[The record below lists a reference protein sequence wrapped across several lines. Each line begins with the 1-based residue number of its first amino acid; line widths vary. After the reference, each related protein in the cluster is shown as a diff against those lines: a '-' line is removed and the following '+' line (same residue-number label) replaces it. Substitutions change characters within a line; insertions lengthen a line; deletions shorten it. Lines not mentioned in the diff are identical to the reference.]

1 MPQVSDHAPLL
12 MIAVDRDSDAPMHR
26 QVFDQIRD
34 AILGGRLAPGRR
46 LPSSRALADELS
58 VSRNT
63 VLAAYDQ
70 LFAEGY
76 TEGQVGSGT
85 RVSRVLPEDVLAAR
99 SAAEKNADHRVD
111 PETILSEKGRALLSA
126 KPRVHRSASSGEFRP
141 GLPEIDRFPWAQWSR
156 MVAKFWRNPPRQL
169 VSYGDPG
176 GYMPLRVAIADYLRA
191 VRGLSCEAEQVIV
204 TAGAQQAIDLAARA
218 LLNPGEKAWIE
229 DPGYAGIRGVL
240 TATETTLVPLP
251 VDDEGLV
258 VSEGIKRAPDA
269 RMAVVTPSHQYP
281 LGPVMSLKRR
291 LELLEWARE
300 SGAWILEDD
309 YDSEYRYAGRP
320 LSALQGLD
328 SNGRVIYAGTFSK
341 VMFPAIRLGYLVVPP
356 ALAEPIIRIRRTLDD
371 QTAIVMQPVLT
382 EFIESGHFAAHI
394 RRMRVL
400 YAERQR
406 ILVDAVRTHLG
417 DVLEIEPDEAG
428 MHVVATFRPGC
439 GLVDS
444 EVANAA
450 AKADLTLY
458 SLSDFYLGK
467 PDRSGLVLG
476 YAGLSTREIRKGIER
491 LAGVIAGLKASGGVS
506 RTKRS

>member
-1 MPQVSDHAPLL
+1 MPQISDHAPLL
-12 MIAVDRDSDAPMHR
+12 MVAVERDNDVPMHR
-26 QVFDQIRD
+26 QVYDQIRD

-46 LPSSRALADELS
+46 LPSSRALADELG

-99 SAAEKNADHRVD
+99 TAADARQDTNTD
-111 PETILSEKGRALLSA
+111 PIASLSEKGRALLTA
-126 KPRVHRSASSGEFRP
+126 RPRAHRAATKGEFRP
-141 GLPEIDRFPWAQWSR
+141 GLPEIDRFPWTQWSR
-156 MVAKFWRNPPRQL
+156 MVAKFWRSPPRQL
-169 VSYGDPG
+169 VSYGDPA
-176 GYMPLRVAIADYLRA
+176 GYMPLRIAIADYLRA
-191 VRGLSCEAEQVIV
+191 VRGLVCDPEQVIV

-218 LLNPGEKAWIE
+218 LLDPGDKAWIE

-240 TATETTLVPLP
+240 TATQTELVPLP
-251 VDDEGLV
+251 VDQEGLV
-258 VSEGIKRAPDA
+258 VAEGIKRAPDA

-291 LELLEWARE
+291 LELLDWARE

-309 YDSEYRYAGRP
+309 YDSEYRYSGRP

-328 SNGRVIYAGTFSK
+328 SAGRVIYAGTFSK

-356 ALAEPIIRIRRTLDD
+356 AMADPIIRIRRSLDD

-382 EFIESGHFAAHI
+382 EFIETGHFAAHI
-394 RRMRVL
+394 RRMRLL
-400 YAERQR
+400 YAERQGV
-406 ILVDAVRTHLG
+406 LVEAVRKYLG

-428 MHVVATFRPGC
+428 MHTVAMFRPNC
-439 GLVDS
+439 GLADIDVAEAAGRAGISLYALS
-444 EVANAA
+444 E
-450 AKADLTLY
+450 
-458 SLSDFYLGK
+458 FYYGT
-467 PDRSGLVLG
+467 PDRNGLVFG
-476 YAGLSTREIRKGIER
+476 YAGLEPREIRKGIEK
-491 LAGVIAGLKASGGVS
+491 LAGVIAGLQPPSP
-506 RTKRS
+506 

>member
-12 MIAVDRDSDAPMHR
+12 MVAVDRDNDAPMHR
-26 QVFDQIRD
+26 QVYDQIRD

-46 LPSSRALADELS
+46 LPSSRALADELG

-99 SAAEKNADHRVD
+99 TAADARHETSTD
-111 PETILSEKGRALLSA
+111 PIAELSEKGRALLKA
-126 KPRVHRSASSGEFRP
+126 KPRAHRAATKGEFRP
-141 GLPEIDRFPWAQWSR
+141 GLPEIERFPWSQWSR

-169 VSYGDPG
+169 VSYGDPA

-191 VRGLSCEAEQVIV
+191 VRGLVCNPEQVIV

-218 LLNPGEKAWIE
+218 LLDPGDKAWIE

-240 TATETTLVPLP
+240 TATQTELVPLP
-251 VDDEGLV
+251 VDKEGMV

-291 LELLEWARE
+291 LELLDWARE
-300 SGAWILEDD
+300 SGSWILEDD
-309 YDSEYRYAGRP
+309 YDSEYRYSGRP

-328 SNGRVIYAGTFSK
+328 SAGRVIYAGTFSK
-341 VMFPAIRLGYLVVPP
+341 VMFPAIRLGYLVVPS
-356 ALAEPIIRIRRTLDD
+356 AMADPIIRIRRSLDD

-382 EFIESGHFAAHI
+382 EFIETGHFAAHI
-394 RRMRVL
+394 RRMRLL
-400 YAERQR
+400 YAERQEV
-406 ILVDAVRTHLG
+406 LVDMVRERLG

-428 MHVVATFRPGC
+428 MHTVAMLKPDC
-439 GLVDS
+439 GLADI
-444 EVANAA
+444 EVAKAA
-450 AKADLTLY
+450 GRAGINLY
-458 SLSDFYLGK
+458 ALSEFYYGP
-467 PDRSGLVLG
+467 PDRNGLVFG
-476 YAGLSTREIRKGIER
+476 YAGLEPREIRRGIEK
-491 LAGVIAGLKASGGVS
+491 LAGVVADLRQPSP
-506 RTKRS
+506 

>member
-12 MIAVDRDSDAPMHR
+12 MVAVDRDTDAPMHR
-26 QVFDQIRD
+26 QVYDQIRD

-46 LPSSRALADELS
+46 LPSTRALADELG

-85 RVSRVLPEDVLAAR
+85 RVSRVLPEEVLAAR
-99 SAAEKNADHRVD
+99 TATDARHDTNTD
-111 PETILSEKGRALLSA
+111 PIASLSEKGRALLKA
-126 KPRVHRSASSGEFRP
+126 KPRVHRAATRGEFRP
-141 GLPEIDRFPWAQWSR
+141 GLPEIDRFPWTQWSR

-191 VRGLSCEAEQVIV
+191 VRGLVCDPDQVIV

-218 LLNPGEKAWIE
+218 LLDPGDKAWIE

-240 TATETTLVPLP
+240 TATETELVPLP

-281 LGPVMSLKRR
+281 LGAVMSLKRR
-291 LELLEWARE
+291 LELLDWARE

-309 YDSEYRYAGRP
+309 YDSEYRYSGRP

-328 SNGRVIYAGTFSK
+328 SAGRVIYAGTFSK

-356 ALAEPIIRIRRTLDD
+356 AMAEPIIRIRRSLDD

-394 RRMRVL
+394 RRMRLL
-400 YAERQR
+400 YAERQAV
-406 ILVDAVRTHLG
+406 LVEAVREHLG

-428 MHVVATFRPGC
+428 MHTVATFKPDC
-439 GLVDS
+439 GLADMDVAVAAGEAGLSLYALS
-444 EVANAA
+444 E
-450 AKADLTLY
+450 
-458 SLSDFYLGK
+458 FYYGP
-467 PDRSGLVLG
+467 PDRNGLVFG
-476 YAGLSTREIRKGIER
+476 YAGLEPREIRRGVEK
-491 LAGVIAGLKASGGVS
+491 LAGVIAGLKPSASVS
-506 RTKRS
+506 RR

>member
-12 MIAVDRDSDAPMHR
+12 MLAVDRSSDAPMHR
-26 QVFDQIRD
+26 QVYDQVRD

-46 LPSSRALADELS
+46 LPSTRALADELG

-99 SAAEKNADHRVD
+99 TEAEKRAGDLGD
-111 PETILSEKGRALLSA
+111 PEQALSEKGRALLKA
-126 KPRVHRSASSGEFRP
+126 KPRVHRSATSGEFRP
-141 GLPEIDRFPWAQWSR
+141 GLPEIDRFPWTQWSR

-169 VSYGDPG
+169 VSYGNPG
-176 GYMPLRVAIADYLRA
+176 GYMPLRIAIADYLRA
-191 VRGLSCEAEQVIV
+191 VRGLHCDAAQVIV

-218 LLNPGEKAWIE
+218 LLDPGDKAWIE

-240 TATETTLVPLP
+240 TATETELIPLP
-251 VDDEGLV
+251 VDGEGLI
-258 VSEGIKRAPDA
+258 VSAGIKRAPDA

-291 LELLEWARE
+291 LELLDWARE

-328 SNGRVIYAGTFSK
+328 STGQVIYAGTFSK

-356 ALAEPIIRIRRTLDD
+356 ALAEPIIRIRRSLDD

-382 EFIESGHFAAHI
+382 DFIESGHFAAHI
-394 RRMRVL
+394 RRMRIL

-406 ILVDAVRTHLG
+406 VLIESVRTHLG
-417 DVLEIEPDEAG
+417 DILEIEPDEAG
-428 MHVVATFRPGC
+428 MHVVAMFRPEC
-439 GLVDS
+439 GLVDTD
-444 EVANAA
+444 VADAA
-450 AKADLTLY
+450 GKAGISLYALTE
-458 SLSDFYLGK
+458 FYLGP
-467 PDRSGLVLG
+467 PDRNGLVLG
-476 YAGLSTREIRKGIER
+476 YAGLETREIERGVRK
-491 LAGVIAGLKASGGVS
+491 LASVIRKMDLTA
-506 RTKRS
+506 

>member
-12 MIAVDRDSDAPMHR
+12 MVAVDRKSGAPMHR
-26 QVFDQIRD
+26 QVYDQIRD

-46 LPSSRALADELS
+46 LPSTRALADELS

-99 SAAEKNADHRVD
+99 TQAQQRSGAAMS
-111 PETILSEKGRALLSA
+111 PEASLSVKGKALLEA
-126 KPRVHRSASSGEFRP
+126 KPRSHRARGFAFRP
-141 GLPEIDRFPWAQWSR
+141 GMPEIDRFPWTQWSR
-156 MVAKFWRNPPRQL
+156 MVARFWRSPPRQL

-176 GYMPLRVAIADYLRA
+176 GHMPLRIAIAEYLRA
-191 VRGLSCEAEQVIV
+191 VRGLVCDAEQVIV

-218 LLNPGEKAWIE
+218 LLDPGDKVWIE

-240 TATETTLVPLP
+240 TATEAELVPLP
-251 VDDEGLV
+251 VDAQGLIVAEGV
-258 VSEGIKRAPDA
+258 RKAPDA

-281 LGPVMSLKRR
+281 MGAVMSLARR
-291 LELLEWARE
+291 LELLEWATE

-328 SNGRVIYAGTFSK
+328 STGRVIYVGTFSK
-341 VMFPAIRLGYLVVPP
+341 VMFPAIRLGYMVVPP
-356 ALAEPIIRIRRTLDD
+356 ALAEPVIRIRRSLDD

-394 RRMRVL
+394 RRMRIL
-400 YAERQR
+400 YAERQQVL
-406 ILVDAVRTHLG
+406 IDAVRKQLG
-417 DVLEIEPDEAG
+417 DVLDIAPDEAG
-428 MHVVATFRPGC
+428 MHIVALIRPES
-439 GLVDS
+439 GLTDADIA
-444 EVANAA
+444 EAA
-450 AKADLTLY
+450 GKAGLDVYPLREF
-458 SLSDFYLGK
+458 FYGA
-467 PDRSGLVLG
+467 PDRNGLVLG
-476 YAGLSTREIRKGIER
+476 YAGVEARDIRRGVEK
-491 LAGVIAGLKASGGVS
+491 LAGVIRKLKPSPSTS
-506 RTKRS
+506 RQ